1 MYRNSFPC
9 TTLRM
14 SNLQLCVYIINV
26 GNVDGGGCGAF
37 SIDSCP
43 TVRPAFSFFHFIF
56 PFAIFPVCFS
66 IFHIT
71 FELRFVLLAALCAG
85 YCSTIITITIAIPIC
100 NSYQKSRPAIYT
112 TFIDSFI
119 RFYCC
124 LLSTFLESFGPPQTQ
139 IQFRVFSLLFRE
151 RETLM
156 EISTIIIINL
166 DIHELGKR
174 TLYIIII

>member
-14 SNLQLCVYIINV
+14 TNLQLCVYIIIV

-43 TVRPAFSFFHFIF
+43 TVRPAFSFFSF
-56 PFAIFPVCFS
+56 PFAIFPVCFA

-85 YCSTIITITIAIPIC
+85 YCSTIITITITIPIPIC
-100 NSYQKSRPAIYT
+100 NSYQKSLPAIFI

-139 IQFRVFSLLFRE
+139 IQFRVCAYL
-151 RETLM
+151 T
-156 EISTIIIINL
+156 
-166 DIHELGKR
+166 
-174 TLYIIII
+174 

>member
-14 SNLQLCVYIINV
+14 SNLQLCVYIIIV

-43 TVRPAFSFFHFIF
+43 TVRPAFSFFSF

-71 FELRFVLLAALCAG
+71 FELRFVLLVCTLCG
-85 YCSTIITITIAIPIC
+85 VLQHDNYNYNNNSNSNLQFISKESSSYIYNIYRFLYTI
-100 NSYQKSRPAIYT
+100 
-112 TFIDSFI
+112 
-119 RFYCC
+119 
-124 LLSTFLESFGPPQTQ
+124 L
-139 IQFRVFSLLFRE
+139 LLF
-151 RETLM
+151 T
-156 EISTIIIINL
+156 
-166 DIHELGKR
+166 
-174 TLYIIII
+174 